1 MNNPEQITVLITD
14 DHALVRQCWS
24 IVLNESKQFRV
35 VAECSNAE
43 DAIKKAGEMKPEII
57 MMDINLPDMDGIE
70 ATRVI
75 KEFLP
80 DVKILGVSLHA
91 QPAYAAKIIKAGAM
105 GYITKNSTVEE
116 MFQAINEILSG
127 KKFICREVVEM
138 ISENFVN
145 GRDHGAL
152 LNTLTKRESDIV
164 SLIHKGYSSRQIAE
178 TLFMSIRTV
187 SAHRYN
193 IFQKLKIKKTVSLIN
208 LVNQHQGVL

>member
-1 MNNPEQITVLITD
+1 MNNTPITVLITD
-14 DHALVRQCWS
+14 DHALMRQCWS

-35 VAECSNAE
+35 VAECIHAE
-43 DAIKKAGEMKPEII
+43 DAILKATILRPEII
-57 MMDINLPDMDGIE
+57 MMDINLPGIDGIE

-75 KEFLP
+75 KEILP

-91 QPAYAAKIIKAGAM
+91 QPAYASRIIRAGAM
-105 GYITKNSTVEE
+105 GYITKNSTVDE
-116 MFQAINEILSG
+116 MFQALNEVFNG
-127 KKFICREVVEM
+127 KKFICKEVVEM

-145 GRDHGAL
+145 GREHGSL

-178 TLFMSIRTV
+178 TLLMSIRTV

-208 LVNQHQGVL
+208 LVNQYQGVL